1 MMKNIFNIMSA
12 ASFAG
17 VLFMISMLAYVNIT
31 KASRE
36 ERNKQYIESV
46 VEKAVLERIVEM
58 MPLTTGKAVSYTH
71 LTLPTKA

>member
-17 VLFMISMLAYVNIT
+17 VLFMILMLTYVNIT

-46 VEKAVLERIVEM
+46 VEKAVLEQIVKM
-58 MPLTTGKAVSYTH
+58 MPLQTGKVA
-71 LTLPTKA
+71 K

>member
-12 ASFAG
+12 VSFAG
-17 VLFMISMLAYVNIT
+17 VLFMISMLVYVNIT
-31 KASRE
+31 KTGRE

-58 MPLTTGKAVSYTH
+58 MPLTTGKVA
-71 LTLPTKA
+71 K

>member
-1 MMKNIFNIMSA
+1 MKNIFNIMSA
-12 ASFAG
+12 VSFAG
-17 VLFMISMLAYVNIT
+17 VLFMISMLTYVNIT

-58 MPLTTGKAVSYTH
+58 MPLTTGKVA
-71 LTLPTKA
+71 K

>member
-1 MMKNIFNIMSA
+1 MKNIFNIMSA

-17 VLFMISMLAYVNIT
+17 VLFMILMLTYVNIT

-46 VEKAVLERIVEM
+46 VEKAVLEQIVER
-58 MPLTTGKAVSYTH
+58 MPLQTGKVA
-71 LTLPTKA
+71 K

>member
-1 MMKNIFNIMSA
+1 MKNIYNIMSA
-12 ASFAG
+12 VSFAG
-17 VLFMISMLAYVNIT
+17 VLFMISMLTYVNIT

-58 MPLTTGKAVSYTH
+58 MPLQTGKVA
-71 LTLPTKA
+71 K

>member
-1 MMKNIFNIMSA
+1 MMKNIFNIISA

-17 VLFMISMLAYVNIT
+17 VLFMISMLVYVNIT

-46 VEKAVLERIVEM
+46 VEKAVLEQIIER
-58 MPLTTGKAVSYTH
+58 MPLQTGKVA
-71 LTLPTKA
+71 K

>member
-17 VLFMISMLAYVNIT
+17 VLFMILMLVYVNIT
-31 KASRE
+31 KAGRE

-58 MPLTTGKAVSYTH
+58 MPLTTGKVA
-71 LTLPTKA
+71 K

>member
-1 MMKNIFNIMSA
+1 MKNIFNIMSA

-17 VLFMISMLAYVNIT
+17 VLFMILMLTYVNIT

-58 MPLTTGKAVSYTH
+58 MPLTTGKVA
-71 LTLPTKA
+71 K

>member
-1 MMKNIFNIMSA
+1 MMKNIFNTMSA

-17 VLFMISMLAYVNIT
+17 VLFMISMLVYVNTT

-46 VEKAVLERIVEM
+46 VENAVRKQIVEM
-58 MPLTTGKAVSYTH
+58 MPLQTGKVA
-71 LTLPTKA
+71 K

>member
-1 MMKNIFNIMSA
+1 MKNIYNIMSA

-58 MPLTTGKAVSYTH
+58 MPLTTGKVA
-71 LTLPTKA
+71 K

>member
-1 MMKNIFNIMSA
+1 MMKNIFNIISA

-17 VLFMISMLAYVNIT
+17 VLFMISMLVYVNIT

-46 VEKAVLERIVEM
+46 VENAVRKQIVEM
-58 MPLTTGKAVSYTH
+58 MPLQTGKVA
-71 LTLPTKA
+71 K

>member
-1 MMKNIFNIMSA
+1 MKNIYNIMSA
-12 ASFAG
+12 VSFAG
-17 VLFMISMLAYVNIT
+17 VLFMISMLTYVNIT

-58 MPLTTGKAVSYTH
+58 MPLTTGK
-71 LTLPTKA
+71 

>member
-17 VLFMISMLAYVNIT
+17 VLFMISMLVYVNIT

-36 ERNKQYIESV
+36 ERNMQYIQNV
-46 VEKAVLERIVEM
+46 VDEAVRKQIVEI
-58 MPLTTGKAVSYTH
+58 MPLQTGKVA
-71 LTLPTKA
+71 K